1 MKLKSEE
8 NPHDGWTD
16 KVCVLTSEERDI
28 LRKACNILREL
39 SDFVYDYDYFVLKV
53 ESNGI
58 ESVIDKE
65 AEELNL
71 MHAVDFLSSI

>member
-8 NPHDGWTD
+8 NPQGWTD
-16 KVCVLTSEERDI
+16 KVCVLTSGERDT
-28 LRKACNILREL
+28 LRKARNILLEM
-39 SDFVYDYDYFVLKV
+39 SDFVYDCDYFVIKV

-58 ESVIDKE
+58 ESVLDKE

-71 MHAVDFLSSI
+71 MHATDFLSSI